1 MKKLIAAFAV
11 VLTFAATAEKPPF
24 DLKQK
29 PQTEE
34 EKQARIAWF
43 KKQQMIHTGGFIT
56 KPGSQQGEVVYLNC
70 QKRAQV
76 AWMEESAEYFR
87 KESKFKITVKD
98 GGTFNL
104 ANPKVEGNA
113 TLFVVDDPALPPV
126 LLAPESR
133 WAMVNVAG
141 LSEGNGAKPAFF
153 EARVKKSLTRGF
165 ALLCGAS
172 NSQYPMCLTGAIT
185 KPSDMDVM
193 ADLRLQADVI
203 ERFKTYMAPFGV
215 RPAQVLTYRKACQEG
230 WAAQPTNDYQK
241 AVWEQV
247 HKLPEKPIKIEFDPK
262 TDKK

>member
-1 MKKLIAAFAV
+1 MKRLITAFAV
-11 VLTFAATAEKPPF
+11 ALTFAAAAEKPPF

-34 EKQARIAWF
+34 ERQARIAWF
-43 KKQQMIHTGGFIT
+43 KRQQLIHTGGFVV
-56 KPGSQQGEVVYLNC
+56 KPGTQQGEVVYLNC
-70 QKRAQV
+70 QKRAQL

-87 KESKFKITVKD
+87 RESKFKITVRD
-98 GGTFNL
+98 GGAFDL
-104 ANPKVEGNA
+104 ANPKVEGSA
-113 TLFVVDDPALPPV
+113 TLFVVDDAKLPPI

-141 LSEGNGAKPAFF
+141 LSEGSGAKPAFF

-172 NSQYPMCLTGAIT
+172 NSQYPMCLTGGIT

-215 RPAQVLTYRKACQEG
+215 KPAEITTYKRACQQG
-230 WAAQPTNDYQK
+230 WASAPTNEIQK
-241 AVWEQV
+241 AIWDEV
-247 HKLPEKPIKIEFDPK
+247 HALPANPIKIKPE
-262 TDKK
+262 TKKVSD